1 MLSNYEISFLVTK
14 MSISNFKGCFYK
26 DKLKKIQPNSSYI
39 INLKSELDANGNRN
53 YGSHCVA
60 LVIHDMKQGIY
71 LIVMANENP

>member
-1 MLSNYEISFLVTK
+1 MLSSYDMSSLVTK
-14 MSISNFKGCFYK
+14 MGISNFRECFYK
-26 DKLKKIQPNSSYI
+26 DKAKTIQPNSSYI